1 MLVLAGSAPGIP
13 LSSLVDLAAAFV
25 SPFQPGGDIREVRVK
40 LTLAFLPLPLSSAFD
55 TQTGREPKRVP
66 AAHATTLPEAV
77 LQDGRLWS
85 TGQQVRS
92 CPRAKCQGGR
102 GWHMAATSRRP
113 NQRLLPRRLGPTRS
127 LEKLFSCSSNR
138 RFCRYME
145 TKEIQVW
152 DGREVQKQRSLCNIH
167 SPASP
172 VSPCV
177 PDHHPE
183 VNFFLPPKKELKG
196 FLRF

>member
-25 SPFQPGGDIREVRVK
+25 SPSQPGGDIREVRVK
-40 LTLAFLPLPLSSAFD
+40 LTLAFLPLPLSSAFN

-66 AAHATTLPEAV
+66 AAHTTTLPEAV
-77 LQDGRLWS
+77 LRDGRFWS
-85 TGQQVRS
+85 MGQQARS
-92 CPRAKCQGGR
+92 CPRAKCHGNR
-102 GWHMAATSRRP
+102 GWHMAATSHQP
-113 NQRLLPRRLGPTRS
+113 NQRLLPRSLGPTRS

-138 RFCRYME
+138 HFCHYME
-145 TKEIQVW
+145 PKEIQVR
-152 DGREVQKQRSLCNIH
+152 DGREVQEQQSLCNIH
-167 SPASP
+167 SPASL
-172 VSPCV
+172 VFPCT

-183 VNFFLPPKKELKG
+183 VNCFLPPKKELKG